1 MEPSTNLEIALSCRD
16 DLVRLDGGDLLAVK
30 VLRYP
35 LSAADQAKVIEL
47 WRTEWE
53 ETGFEW
59 LPWINGV
66 YASALV
72 TETAIAFHQ
81 DTAVATATV
90 CWPRK
95 DPEICVVMN
104 VLTRKGFRGRGIAN
118 QLTDLVVNR
127 GFRSGC
133 TAAYLGNTPT
143 KHSVYEDCDFVRI
156 AGVFMRR
163 TKPGAANLESSLFS
177 GHQKTSV
184 RAANWGD
191 IPGVA
196 ALVAHPLETFLMDY
210 PRGLVSSKYL
220 APERGLTQ
228 FSAVWYGSRRAG
240 GDMHVLTGATAHRIL
255 GFGSFTPGL
264 GAVKNFLAHVDF
276 LCHDAYRDQAPL
288 LLQSL
293 IRAGKAN
300 TFLRE
305 LRLITAVSDEWKR
318 QCASDCGFG
327 EAMEIPEQL
336 HFNTQEIALVAQKF
350 RFDRSSAALT
360 TTRRQQFSLA

>member
-1 MEPSTNLEIALSCRD
+1 MRDELIHLS
-16 DLVRLDGGDLLAVK
+16 DGELLTVK
-30 VLRYP
+30 TLQYP
-35 LSAADQAKVIEL
+35 LLPAEQVEVIQL

-53 ETGFEW
+53 ETGFDW
-59 LPWINGV
+59 LPWMNGV
-66 YASALV
+66 HANALV
-72 TETAIAFHQ
+72 TETAIAWHR

-90 CWPRK
+90 CYPSK
-95 DPEICVVMN
+95 EPEICVVMN
-104 VLTRKGFRGRGIAN
+104 VLTRNSFRGRGIAS
-118 QLTDLVVNR
+118 QLTSLVVNR
-127 GFRSGC
+127 AFHSGC
-133 TAAYLGNTPT
+133 MAAYLGNTPA

-163 TKPGAANLESSLFS
+163 IKPGTPNLESSLFS
-177 GHQKTSV
+177 TQQKTSI
-184 RAANWGD
+184 RPADWGD

-196 ALVAHPLETFLMDY
+196 ALVAHPLETFLIDY
-210 PRGLVSSKYL
+210 PQGLVSSKYL

-264 GAVKNFLAHVDF
+264 GPVKNFLADVDF
-276 LCHDAYRDQAPL
+276 VCHDAYRDEAPL

-318 QCASDCGFG
+318 QCASGCGFG
-327 EAMEIPEQL
+327 EAMEFPEQL

-350 RFDRSSAALT
+350 RL
-360 TTRRQQFSLA
+360 